1 MGGGGGGGAML
12 TVEHKSN
19 VYVFENKNILSD
31 ILQLF

>member
-1 MGGGGGGGAML
+1 MGGGGGGG
-12 TVEHKSN
+12 HKST